1 MSWNSE
7 CSTVGSALDLGSRR
21 RQFESGHSDQ
31 SQPSVKL
38 TWRMQQIQMHVHRQ
52 WMTAGSNP
60 AIYEQRHVWLVL
72 ASLVTWLKQKQCVE
86 IFIGSVL
93 KRSYEGCLENI
104 LSCKGHGR
112 SNRSTSAK
120 DAQLQSY
127 LANIIDWKSMRCV
140 VCPLL
145 KVVQVHQ
152 MDMRLVFWG
161 ISETASHFTV
171 YEVAPDRPRYT
182 PPFRC
187 KQQ

>member
-31 SQPSVKL
+31 SQLFVKL

-52 WMTAGSNP
+52 WMTAGSNL

-161 ISETASHFTV
+161 VRSA
-171 YEVAPDRPRYT
+171 ART
-182 PPFRC
+182 PPC
-187 KQQ
+187 HGG